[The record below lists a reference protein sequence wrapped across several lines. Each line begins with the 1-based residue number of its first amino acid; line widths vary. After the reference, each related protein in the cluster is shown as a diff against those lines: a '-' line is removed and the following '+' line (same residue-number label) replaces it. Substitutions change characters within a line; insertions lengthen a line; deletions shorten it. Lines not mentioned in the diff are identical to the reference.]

1 MPLNQQAQK
10 SGCGFAVP
18 ATLSPPSLQLQ
29 NTKHTSAAN
38 AIQKSTATP
47 GAATP
52 DKEGFLN
59 LSMPSSMVPGGEAPS
74 GEDEIKSPED
84 LDKLGNATLPPLLPP
99 PPLSQSQVEMLN
111 RQRLKTMTNV
121 SDRLYLT
128 GGTRATMCGI
138 GANVA
143 LTFSK

>member
-38 AIQKSTATP
+38 AIQKSTATI

-52 DKEGFLN
+52 GKEGFLN
-59 LSMPSSMVPGGEAPS
+59 LPRIFRLIGTSKIRDQTAKNAILQLSVASAHSQLLEFILKYAIAGRLATHSM
-74 GEDEIKSPED
+74 
-84 LDKLGNATLPPLLPP
+84 
-99 PPLSQSQVEMLN
+99 Q
-111 RQRLKTMTNV
+111 
-121 SDRLYLT
+121 
-128 GGTRATMCGI
+128 I
-138 GANVA
+138 G
-143 LTFSK
+143 